1 MPIKQTR
8 STAVVVPQHFK
19 IKESDIHLT
28 ENYCTTISIQ
38 KISPIHEFI
47 VKIQK
52 ILASRELNG
61 HGHF

>member
-1 MPIKQTR
+1 MPIEQTR
-8 STAVVVPQHFK
+8 STAVVVSQHLK

-52 ILASRELNG
+52 I
-61 HGHF
+61 